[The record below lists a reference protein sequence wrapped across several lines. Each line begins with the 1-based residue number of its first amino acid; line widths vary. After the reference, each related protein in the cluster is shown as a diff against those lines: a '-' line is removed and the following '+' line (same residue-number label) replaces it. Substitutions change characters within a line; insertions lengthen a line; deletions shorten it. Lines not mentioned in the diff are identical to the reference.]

1 MNDFF
6 RFKQF
11 TVKQDQAAMKVGTDG
26 VLLGAWASLLQAGTI
41 LDIGTGTGLIALMAA
56 QRNAGAFIDAVEIN
70 DPAFRQA
77 QENTKASPWAER
89 IQVYHTSIFTFVP
102 GKRYDHILCNP
113 PFFTGST
120 PAPESNRNTAR
131 HCCNFSHV
139 ALLKTVD
146 RILEA
151 EGKFS
156 LILPPDEAR
165 NCIAE
170 AEKKRLFLS
179 RLTDVI
185 PMPGKSTKRMLLEF
199 SRQIQTPDKKEL
211 ILEIT
216 HHHYTEAYINLTRD
230 FYLKM

>member
-1 MNDFF
+1 MNDSF

-56 QRNAGAFIDAVEIN
+56 QRNSRAFIDAVEIN
-70 DPAFRQA
+70 DNAFRQA
-77 QENTKASPWAER
+77 LENTKASPWAER

-113 PFFTGST
+113 PFFNDST
-120 PAPESNRNTAR
+120 PAPENDRNTAR
-131 HCCNFSHV
+131 HCCNFSH
-139 ALLKTVD
+139 AELLKTVD

-156 LILPPDEAR
+156 LILPPDQAQ
-165 NCIAE
+165 NCMAE
-170 AEKKRLFLS
+170 AEKNRLFLS

-185 PMPGKSTKRMLLEF
+185 PITGKSTKRMLLEF
-199 SRQIQTPDKKEL
+199 SRQIQIPDKNEL
-211 ILEIT
+211 ILEIS
-216 HHHYTEAYINLTRD
+216 HHDYTEAYRNLTRD